1 MAATNTNP
9 LKSTAIVAHGTLQNP
24 YDAGHRPDQHL
35 FWELLVARDSE
46 AFAACDWSL
55 CADDFAPDRFDGISA
70 NGSLDPAQW
79 SLRYPTVE
87 SYRDDWLKMA
97 EAFRRLPLTGISHRD
112 FLYRMQTFA
121 RVESASDRAIVW
133 KQFRAEAPLT
143 NGDRHKALGQSVY
156 RLHRIDG
163 RWLIVGFVGYL
174 PLESSYAVG

>member
-1 MAATNTNP
+1 MTATNSNP
-9 LKSTAIVAHGTLQNP
+9 PKTTAIVAHGTLESP
-24 YDAGHRPDQHL
+24 YDTVRQPDQHL
-35 FWELLVARDSE
+35 LWELLVARDSD
-46 AFAACDWSL
+46 AFAACDWSI
-55 CADDFAPDRFDGISA
+55 CAEDFAPGRFDGISA

-97 EAFRRLPLTGISHRD
+97 EAYRQLQLTGISHRD

-121 RVESASDRAIVW
+121 RVESACDRAVVW
-133 KQFRAEAPLT
+133 KQFRADAPLT
-143 NGDRHKALGQSVY
+143 SGDRHVVTGQSVY

-174 PLESSYAVG
+174 PLESSDALG